1 MGNST
6 GKGLTTEA
14 RLVNQH
20 LSILGRVG
28 LFFFFNFYFMCIS
41 VSRVCVNVC
50 VCVCVR
56 VCACV
61 RARACVM
68 PVEVRRRH

>member
-28 LFFFFNFYFMCIS
+28 LFFFFKIYFMCIS

-50 VCVCVR
+50 VCVCVCVCVR
-56 VCACV
+56 VCA
-61 RARACVM
+61 RARV
-68 PVEVRRRH
+68 